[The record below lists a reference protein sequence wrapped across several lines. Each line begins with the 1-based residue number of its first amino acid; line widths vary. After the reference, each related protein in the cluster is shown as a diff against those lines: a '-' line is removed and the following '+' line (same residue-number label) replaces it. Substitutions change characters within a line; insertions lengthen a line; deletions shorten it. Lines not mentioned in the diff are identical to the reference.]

1 MKKNL
6 LSKFKKSAVTMI
18 VEGISEFDNEKVI
31 TKVLGSK
38 KNKVHNKSYENGNT
52 SQDILASKYSLEKII
67 KCSEGNVCFI
77 K

>member
-31 TKVLGSK
+31 TEVLGSK
-38 KNKVHNKSYENGNT
+38 KNKVHNKRYENGNT
-52 SQDILASKYSLEKII
+52 SQDILASKYSIEKMLRSS
-67 KCSEGNVCFI
+67 KGNVCFI

>member
-31 TKVLGSK
+31 TKVLG
-38 KNKVHNKSYENGNT
+38 
-52 SQDILASKYSLEKII
+52 
-67 KCSEGNVCFI
+67 
-77 K
+77 